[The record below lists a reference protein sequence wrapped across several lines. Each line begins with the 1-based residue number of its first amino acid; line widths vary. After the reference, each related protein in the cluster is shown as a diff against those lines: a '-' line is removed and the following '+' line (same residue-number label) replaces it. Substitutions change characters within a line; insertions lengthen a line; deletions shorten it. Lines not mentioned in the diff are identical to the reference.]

1 MFHIRTLCGSDSASH
16 TFALRL
22 QRIEALV
29 HFLPGPEERDRF
41 LFDRH
46 SGAGGWAAAAIG
58 APLARRKYPEAAEF
72 DPVSPAQ
79 CGLDR
84 AQHRV
89 DEILDITLAEMGTQA
104 PENQSVA
111 EFLRYPVR
119 AVFGP

>member
-1 MFHIRTLCGSDSASH
+1 MFHIRTLCESDSASH

-29 HFLPGPEERDRF
+29 HFLPGPEERDGF

-46 SGAGGWAAAAIG
+46 SGAGGWVAAAIG

-79 CGLDR
+79 HSAASIVPSIALTR
-84 AQHRV
+84 FSISRW
-89 DEILDITLAEMGTQA
+89 
-104 PENQSVA
+104 
-111 EFLRYPVR
+111 
-119 AVFGP
+119 